1 MSADVLKLGKL
12 LGLGLAAIG
21 LAAACSVSDPRT
33 SSGEDERGPL
43 GKADLAGTCVGDN
56 GGDFCGGKSAG
67 ACWCDDQCRDFGD
80 CCADAV
86 DVCEVGA
93 IDLATETMDDAS
105 QFDAMS
111 FSGEGS
117 VVIGRSVKFVIDNRD
132 KANPVIRY
140 MNANFDGPVSND
152 GATKFHYFFSREVF
166 DIPETTAQFNDV
178 TYNVQDK
185 RYFAGTL
192 QEYQIE
198 EGQPVLYAIQFYP
211 QDVIAEDTVL
221 TAVQQVKRTFSI
233 PDARLAFVATG
244 QQQTT
249 ATVDGKIEAEGVEN
263 LTLDEVLGSLDYLPM
278 QLGEAWGF
286 LRIFPENQ
294 DHLTA
299 IDIPVFDELPLDLT
313 VVAATMTRAVQ
324 DASSHINLKAK
335 ERGTPNMVLRSAGP
349 DHAVL
354 REFDGKP
361 IHLVVGPDG
370 FQIELS
376 TEAIVHEKL
385 AEKLDKP
392 WQLLELDPDAEIT
405 SYDDMCPGDEA
416 DCLGVPGK
424 WGGKS
429 TGLGF
434 LRHENVLGRADQ
446 PGTRSAQLGY
456 DISPAGIGVP
466 VQRYF
471 DFIDENPEIKEMI
484 AEFIELE
491 KAGTISVAERVDRL
505 DAIRL
510 AILAGKLPD
519 GFAEEVEDSV
529 RAVLP
534 ADARSV
540 KVRSSAN
547 AEDIP
552 GFDGAG
558 LYESFRARFD
568 EDTDEECHHEIDD
581 DDGSLNLRPRTFDC
595 VIKGVYASLW
605 NKRAVEER
613 TFSRVDHETAGMGL
627 AIVQRYE
634 EKDDIAANS
643 VAVTRVLNSSGVFGY
658 TFGNQAENNV
668 VTNPAPGTHSESV
681 IAGFIPGAP
690 PSFTVT
696 RFAKPEPTE
705 PALTR
710 TVMTEEQMLEM
721 LDITQA
727 VELAYCRAN
736 PDYYP
741 GNCANVTLDIDKPTA
756 LDMEFKLYENG
767 EFSCKQVREFAGR

>member
-1 MSADVLKLGKL
+1 MSADVRKFG
-12 LGLGLAAIG
+12 GLVAAALAAIG
-21 LAAACSVSDPRT
+21 LAAACSVSDPRAAT
-33 SSGEDERGPL
+33 EEDERGPL
-43 GKADLAGTCVGDN
+43 GKADLVGSCVADN
-56 GGDFCGGKSAG
+56 GNDFCGGKSDG

-80 CCADAV
+80 CCADIV
-86 DVCEVGA
+86 DICEVGA
-93 IDLATETMDDAS
+93 IDLATETMDNAS
-105 QFDAMS
+105 QFGAMA

-132 KANPVIRY
+132 PSDPAIRY
-140 MNANFDGPVSND
+140 MNANFDGPVSDEN
-152 GATKFHYFFSREVF
+152 ATKFHYFFSREVF
-166 DIPETTAQFNDV
+166 GIPETTAEFNDV
-178 TYNVQDK
+178 TYNVQNK

-198 EGQPVLYAIQFYP
+198 EGEPVLYAIQFYP

-221 TAVQQVKRTFSI
+221 TAVQQVRRTFAI
-233 PDARLAFVATG
+233 PDSRLAFVATG

-249 ATVDGKIEAEGVEN
+249 ATVAGAIEAEGVEN
-263 LTLDEVLGSLDYLPM
+263 LTLDEVLGALDYLPM

-286 LRIFPENQ
+286 LRIFPDNQ

-299 IDIPVFDELPLDLT
+299 LDIPVFDELPLDLT
-313 VVAATMTRAVQ
+313 VVAATMTKAVQ
-324 DASSHINLKAK
+324 DASSHINLKSK

-354 REFDGKP
+354 REFDNKP

-370 FQIELS
+370 FQIELT
-376 TEAIVHEKL
+376 TEAIVREKL

-392 WQLLELDPDAEIT
+392 WQPVELDPDAEIT

-416 DCLGVPGK
+416 DCVGVPGK
-424 WGGKS
+424 WGGKAA
-429 TGLGF
+429 GLGF
-434 LRHENVLGRADQ
+434 LRHREVLGRADQ
-446 PGTRSAQLGY
+446 AGSLSAQLGY
-456 DISPAGIGVP
+456 DISPPGIGVP

-471 DFIDENPEIKEMI
+471 DFIAENPEIKEMI

-505 DAIRL
+505 EEIRL
-510 AILAGKLPD
+510 SILAGKLPD
-519 GFAEEVEDSV
+519 GFAQEVEESV

-534 ADARSV
+534 DDARSV

-568 EDTDEECHHEIDD
+568 EVTDEACHFEVDD

-613 TFSRVDHETAGMGL
+613 SFARVDHETAGMGL
-627 AIVQRYE
+627 ALVQRYR

-668 VTNPAPGTHSESV
+668 VTNPAPGTHAESV

-696 RFAKPEPTE
+696 RFAKPEPAE
-705 PALTR
+705 PALTE
-710 TVMTEEQMLEM
+710 TVMTEAQMLEM
-721 LDITQA
+721 LDITQT

-741 GNCANVTLDIDKPTA
+741 GNCSNVTLDIDKPTA
-756 LDMEFKLYENG
+756 LDMEFKFYENG
-767 EFSCKQVREFAGR
+767 EFLCKQVREFAGR